1 MSWNGAV
8 EVILP
13 RIARNAA
20 TAKLNR
26 WLAAEGERVR
36 EGQPL
41 FEYRIPTRRRRRV
54 EAPASGVLRGLR
66 AEVGDWLPV
75 GATVAWIVG
84 EDESPSI
91 PNPSGA
97 RRRVALTERVP
108 ESNTGYRILWPNLTK
123 FLQEMNTIES
133 GLLLKLSYKPEYY
146 KISIL
151 NHTIDHRKHNV
162 NMDQF
167 RKEWYNKILSPPVE
181 VDTSLFQYLTE
192 KDKPFGLTPENFND
206 LIQSYLYGIAWVL
219 QYYTEGINHINPS
232 YYYPYFHEPLFK
244 ELAEMSSQLEQAD
257 FDALDKDIKFYI
269 PHQLL
274 SVLPLKSLNLIP
286 EKLRL
291 FATDNFSSVRDL
303 FPSTFTMNY
312 EGNKHGNAII
322 RFVDPDRIISAVNEI
337 AFTKKERE
345 FYFSS
350 GETLMIEIVF
360 QCLNLLH

>member
-1 MSWNGAV
+1 
-8 EVILP
+8 
-13 RIARNAA
+13 
-20 TAKLNR
+20 
-26 WLAAEGERVR
+26 
-36 EGQPL
+36 
-41 FEYRIPTRRRRRV
+41 
-54 EAPASGVLRGLR
+54 
-66 AEVGDWLPV
+66 
-75 GATVAWIVG
+75 
-84 EDESPSI
+84 
-91 PNPSGA
+91 
-97 RRRVALTERVP
+97 
-108 ESNTGYRILWPNLTK
+108 
-123 FLQEMNTIES
+123 MNTIES

-232 YYYPYFHEPLFK
+232 YYYPYFHGPLFK

-303 FPSTFTMNY
+303 FPSTFTMDY
-312 EGNKHGNAII
+312 EGNKHGNALIP
-322 RFVDPDRIISAVNEI
+322 FVDPDRIISAVNEI

-350 GETLMIEIVF
+350 GETLMIDRVPMPQPAPLEPPKITNPTKQYNPRFQPSSPIKQAPQLWKKVF
-360 QCLNLLH
+360 KK